1 MVLLWQNSLTFDIEE
16 IDVIIQLKAMQP
28 AWLFEIQTNL
38 KNRKIQEY
46 TLWWLGFRKETF
58 EEYQI

>member
-1 MVLLWQNSLTFDIEE
+1 
-16 IDVIIQLKAMQP
+16 MQP

-46 TLWWLGFRKETF
+46 TLWWLGLKKEKF